1 MSELP
6 AGTVE
11 LISKALDEDLG
22 SGDVTSEAT
31 VPANLDAVAR
41 IVLKQPGVVF
51 GLDVAEQV
59 FRQAGVS
66 AFDRMAMEGHWHDG
80 VPLDVA
86 LITGPARAI
95 LAGERVAL
103 NFLGHLSGIST
114 LTARFVDA
122 VSGTRARILDT
133 RKTTPGMRLLEKQAV
148 SWGGG
153 LNHRIGLYD
162 AVLIKENH
170 IAVAGGIAGAVEACR
185 LAGPDLP
192 VEVEAETAEEV
203 AQAIAAGADRI
214 LLDNMGPDELRAA
227 VAERDAAA
235 AGSGGEA
242 PELEASGGVDLENVR
257 EVAGTGVD
265 FISIG
270 ALTHSAPVVDFS
282 LLVDARDAGAD
293 RA

>member
-11 LISKALDEDLG
+11 LISRALDEDLG

-31 VPANLDAVAR
+31 VPADLEAVAR

-66 AFDRMAMEGHWHDG
+66 GFDRMAMEGHWHEG

-170 IAVAGGIAGAVEACR
+170 IAVAGGIARAVEACR

-192 VEVEAETAEEV
+192 VEVEAETADEV

-214 LLDNMGPDELRAA
+214 LLDNMGTDELHAA
-227 VAERDAAA
+227 VAEREAVA

-242 PELEASGGVDLENVR
+242 PELEASGGVDLETVR

-282 LLVDARDAGAD
+282 LLIDARDAGAD